1 MISEV
6 RGHFPEEDFSFN
18 FGPSK
23 IKPMLNRTMS
33 EIPIHIRTA
42 LNHAHFSRRHPVT
55 GLICRLAPVI
65 FLLIGA
71 NNTHAAKLLARG
83 SSTEMGMIVDKN
95 EPEEEKPL
103 TILTIPQR
111 YAQAIQQIVKGDQ
124 FFEQEKYSDSIP
136 NYREAIRIL
145 EGISSEDP
153 GWNPTLIS
161 FRKKHCQQVLTSLR
175 ESKAGMVRTVKLSEA
190 AGESKLKAKIVASGP
205 NSLEEDDQ
213 QTRTLP
219 TVNGGRR
226 SAMMQPGDNETAPS
240 AETQAITAQLSSQLQ
255 DALTQL
261 ESYRSRQ
268 ALLDRQLAELT
279 QRNQSLE
286 EALEKAAQEEA
297 PDAELLAEQENQIEM
312 LRKQLSDLR
321 TSRQRDEGAS
331 ARANSR
337 LRAALAR
344 AISVLREDQ
353 PELAEQLEQMV
364 RGQEEQPQQDTAPE
378 SGS

>member
-1 MISEV
+1 
-6 RGHFPEEDFSFN
+6 
-18 FGPSK
+18 
-23 IKPMLNRTMS
+23 MLNRTMS

-55 GLICRLAPVI
+55 GLICRLALVI

-213 QTRTLP
+213 QTRSSTSREAASEPSSPAKESEAEQTLP

>member
-1 MISEV
+1 
-6 RGHFPEEDFSFN
+6 
-18 FGPSK
+18 
-23 IKPMLNRTMS
+23 
-33 EIPIHIRTA
+33 
-42 LNHAHFSRRHPVT
+42 
-55 GLICRLAPVI
+55 
-65 FLLIGA
+65 
-71 NNTHAAKLLARG
+71 
-83 SSTEMGMIVDKN
+83 
-95 EPEEEKPL
+95 
-103 TILTIPQR
+103 
-111 YAQAIQQIVKGDQ
+111 
-124 FFEQEKYSDSIP
+124 
-136 NYREAIRIL
+136 
-145 EGISSEDP
+145 
-153 GWNPTLIS
+153 
-161 FRKKHCQQVLTSLR
+161 
-175 ESKAGMVRTVKLSEA
+175 
-190 AGESKLKAKIVASGP
+190 
-205 NSLEEDDQ
+205 
-213 QTRTLP
+213 
-219 TVNGGRR
+219 
-226 SAMMQPGDNETAPS
+226 MMQPGDNETAPS